1 MYLAID
7 SKQFEIF
14 SGTGGV
20 GKTTMATSRAIEI
33 AETGKRVLLIT
44 IDPAKR
50 LKELLG
56 LSDKDSGNNVTI
68 QNPLG
73 VGEDISLDALLM
85 NPEETIKRIAEQ
97 TNTEAVAQSRIMKIL
112 AKPYGGLN
120 EILSIVELQMNLD
133 KNIYDTIV
141 LDTPPGSHFLDFL
154 ESVDKIRAFFD
165 QKFVDIFNYVGKKST
180 TSTSGAGKKLMTM
193 VVSGGVKKLLSYL
206 QKVTGGKFVEDFME
220 AVGAIYQSKD
230 SFISALNL
238 QKELKDHSKS
248 NWYLVTS
255 VDQNKMKEALDLRD
269 HAKDLFDNKT
279 YVILNKCLNDKIK
292 EWEPS
297 EGDLLALKLK
307 DSFSHRETSLK
318 MHMKDKFQNV
328 LEFSEVLKV
337 SPLDH
342 VKELIIQW
350 KNIDTNSEIDT
361 QET

>member
-1 MYLAID
+1 MAIV

-33 AETGKRVLLIT
+33 AQTGKRVLLIT

-56 LSDKDSGNNVTI
+56 LKDEDSGNVI
-68 QNPLG
+68 SLENPLSL
-73 VGEDISLDALLM
+73 GEELKLDALLM
-85 NPEETIKRIAEQ
+85 NPQETIKRIAQ
-97 TNTEAVAQSRIMKIL
+97 KTNTQAVAQSRIMKIL
-112 AKPYGGLN
+112 GKPYGGLN

-133 KNIYDTIV
+133 KEIYDTIV

-154 ESVDKIRAFFD
+154 ESVDKIRTFFD
-165 QKFVDIFNYVGKKST
+165 QTFVDIFNYIGKKSNK
-180 TSTSGAGKKLMTM
+180 SSAGAGRKLMTM
-193 VVSGGVKKLLSYL
+193 VVSGGVKKLMGYL

-230 SFISALNL
+230 SFVSALNL
-238 QKELKDHSKS
+238 QKELKDHTKS

-269 HAKDLFDNKT
+269 HAKDLLDNQT
-279 YVILNKCLNDKIK
+279 YVILNKCLDEKLSN
-292 EWEPS
+292 WTPQQ
-297 EGDLLALKLK
+297 GDQLALKLK
-307 DSFSHRETSLK
+307 ESFSHRENDLK
-318 MHMKDKFQNV
+318 KHMKQKFQNV

-342 VKELIIQW
+342 VKELISQW
-350 KNIDTNSEIDT
+350 KKIEISK
-361 QET
+361 

>member
-1 MYLAID
+1 MAIE

-33 AETGKRVLLIT
+33 ADSGKRVLLIT

-56 LSDKDSGNNVTI
+56 LNDKDSGNAVTI
-68 QNPLG
+68 TNPLEL
-73 VGEDISLDALLM
+73 GEHIKLDALLM

-97 TNTEAVAQSRIMKIL
+97 TNTQAVAQSRIMKIL

-133 KNIYDTIV
+133 KKIYDTIV

-165 QKFVDIFNYVGKKST
+165 QKFVDIFNYVGKKSAT
-180 TSTSGAGKKLMTM
+180 APKGTGRKLMTM
-193 VVSGGVKKLLSYL
+193 VVSGGVKKLMGYL

-238 QKELKDHSKS
+238 QKELKDHNKS

-255 VDQNKMKEALDLRD
+255 VDQNKMKEAMDLRD

-279 YVILNKCLNDKIK
+279 YIILNKCLNEKLEDWKPH
-292 EWEPS
+292 ED
-297 EGDLLALKLK
+297 DLLAVKLK
-307 DSFSHRETSLK
+307 ESFSHRENDLK
-318 MHMKDKFQNV
+318 KHMKEKFQNV

-342 VKELIIQW
+342 VKELITQW
-350 KNIDTNSEIDT
+350 KYIEQESKSEQGT
-361 QET
+361 